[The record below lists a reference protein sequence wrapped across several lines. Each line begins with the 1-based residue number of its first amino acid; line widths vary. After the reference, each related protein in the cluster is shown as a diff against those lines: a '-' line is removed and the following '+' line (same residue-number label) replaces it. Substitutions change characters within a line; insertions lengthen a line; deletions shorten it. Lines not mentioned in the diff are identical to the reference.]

1 MTLIQLTI
9 QKEISQALL
18 KAWTVLY
25 RLWQECKNL
34 DKKQNQDPACGLDKK
49 KTLLNWKAQRCCA
62 SPFLLQMCK
71 QRVNFTKLIR
81 SRTESPEPGA
91 PSRVWWNV
99 SVSDANGK
107 GSKNSERAH
116 SGWWVSGNQGPGLNQ
131 EQNADSGCLDTLEG
145 IRAMLRRWYPRFQDQ
160 EYQDCQYLT
169 PAEHFTKLWHI
180 NIIT

>member
-1 MTLIQLTI
+1 MTFIQLTI

-18 KAWTVLY
+18 KTCTVLS
-25 RLWQECKNL
+25 RLWQECKNV
-34 DKKQNQDPACGLDKK
+34 DKKQNKAPACGLDKK
-49 KTLLNWKAQRCCA
+49 KNTTELKVPEVLYQPL
-62 SPFLLQMCK
+62 PFTDVQAEGEFYTTYPQQK
-71 QRVNFTKLIR
+71 
-81 SRTESPEPGA
+81 ESPEPGT

-131 EQNADSGCLDTLEG
+131 EQNADSGSLDTLEG
-145 IRAMLRRWYPRFQDQ
+145 IQAMLRRWCPRFQDQ
-160 EYQDCQYLT
+160 EYQDCQYLM

-180 NIIT
+180 NIIS